1 MIEIDVSWRRT
12 AFSREKGGPSRK
24 HIRAPQK
31 NLPACKSRPARSRF
45 FYKNNP
51 ARPGF
56 IFSSHPHSRL
66 LRTKIDIYYVFG
78 ILMRQPAGRAES
90 LCNNYINDGIFF
102 LRADKG
108 NTHSKQRDKIRTMA
122 IPGFFVLSGRLIS

>member
-1 MIEIDVSWRRT
+1 MAPYCIFPGKRRPFT
-12 AFSREKGGPSRK
+12 ETHSCATKKSAGLQIAAGPIS
-24 HIRAPQK
+24 
-31 NLPACKSRPARSRF
+31 F

-122 IPGFFVLSGRLIS
+122 TPGFFVLSGRLIS